1 MAKPRNGVL
10 AALDIGSSKIA
21 CLIASLRPE
30 GGMRV
35 SGIGHHAA
43 RGVRAGAIVDMQA
56 AETAILTA
64 VSAAEELAGER
75 LRSVITNI
83 SAGRPSSRMFGVEVQ
98 IDGHEVG
105 DADLRRVYG
114 HGLTRNG
121 GDNRS
126 LIHCIPI
133 AYNIDGNRGI
143 HDPRGMYGQR
153 LGVDMH
159 LVSAESGALKNLT
172 TCVSRCHLDIE
183 EVVVSPY
190 AAGLACLVEDEIDLG
205 TTVVDLGGGT
215 TSLAVFY
222 DGHVVLTDVVPLGG
236 GHVTKDIARG
246 LSTPLVHAERMKVLY
261 GSVLPS
267 PSDEQ
272 ELIDVPLVGEED
284 RNQPNHVPR
293 SLLVGIIRPRVEE
306 IFELVRDRLEANGM
320 ARFAGRRMV
329 LTGGASQLAGVRELA
344 TLMLGKQVRLGRP
357 MRMNGLAEAVSGPA
371 FSTVAGLLRFALER
385 HGQPDF
391 AVRGTAD
398 PNGKLGRLGQWL
410 RESIQ

>member
-1 MAKPRNGVL
+1 MAKPHSGVL

-21 CLIASLRPE
+21 CLIAALRPE

-35 SGIGHHAA
+35 CGIGHHAA
-43 RGVRAGAIVDMQA
+43 HGVRAGAIVDMEA

-75 LRSVITNI
+75 LRSVVANI
-83 SAGRPSSRMFGVEVQ
+83 SAGRPVSRMFGVEVQ

-114 HGLTRNG
+114 HGLSRNG
-121 GDNRS
+121 GENRS

-133 AYNIDGNRGI
+133 AYNIDGHRGI
-143 HDPRGMYGQR
+143 RDPRGMYGQR
-153 LGVDMH
+153 LGVDIH
-159 LVSAESGALKNLT
+159 LVSAEAGALKNLT
-172 TCVSRCHLDIE
+172 TCISRCHLDVE

-190 AAGLACLVEDEIDLG
+190 AAGLACLVEDEINLG
-205 TTVVDLGGGT
+205 TTVIDMGGGT

-222 DGHVVLTDVVPLGG
+222 DGHVILTDVVPLGG
-236 GHVTKDIARG
+236 EHVTKDIARG

-267 PSDEQ
+267 PTDEQ

-306 IFELVRDRLEANGM
+306 IFELVRDCLEANGM
-320 ARFAGRRMV
+320 ARLAGRRIV

-344 TLMLGKQVRLGRP
+344 TLMLDKQVRIGRP
-357 MRMNGLAEAVSGPA
+357 MRMNGLADAISGPA
-371 FSTVAGLLRFALER
+371 FSTAAGLLRFALER
-385 HGQPDF
+385 RGQPDF
-391 AVRGTAD
+391 AVRGAAD
-398 PNGKLGRLGQWL
+398 SAGKLGRLGQWL